1 MNKILK
7 NFFSKKMIF
16 ESYESYKDYLIDE
29 MNVVFLTLDYYLEA
43 DKKKNFENFK
53 NDALNAIAKANFYV
67 KSRLECSKEDFFAG
81 KYIKETFIFSDL
93 EWFCLMVVLIKR
105 FSPLNLKK
113 YSDILGGDSFDFTYE
128 DLIKIYFFKKEIY
141 DIENFYDI
149 MVCLKE
155 KLSSLCFKEGE
166 LEIDDYI
173 FKSIVGNSIDNF
185 DKKNFSYFKVPEV
198 EKKLI
203 IREDLARRFADF
215 SNDFSGNENILYFL
229 YGEKGIGKKTLAK
242 RICEILKKGLLEVNL
257 AGFKDMN
264 KDNYNNLM
272 SAMRF
277 ALCNKFYIS
286 FCGCDKFEKEVLDY
300 YKSFILNVATK
311 YSKIVFVISENK
323 FDLKESFSCGKCLS
337 VEVEDLSLE
346 ESFKIWENAF
356 SNLNIDKT
364 VDVNEISN
372 KFEFTPLQIINT
384 CVDAENIRAW
394 KKTDT
399 ISKEIIC
406 KCAYEQ
412 VADRISDKAILIKK
426 KHTWDELVLPEEQKK
441 LIIRACNQIKYKNI
455 VYDKWGMDKKVLYG
469 RGLSMLFS
477 GPSGTGKTM
486 AAQVVANE
494 LGLEIYRVDL
504 SKVVSKYIGETEKNL
519 GEIFESAKKS
529 NVILLFDETDAI
541 FGKRT
546 EVKDSHDKNAN
557 VETSYLLQKMEEYN
571 GVTIMTTNFIGNIDK
586 AFFRRINYVVHFT
599 LPDAKLRKEIWQK
612 MYPKETPISEDV
624 DFDFLARHFE
634 VSGGS
639 IKNIVITSSFIAAS
653 ESNEV
658 KMEHIIKSLEYEIKK
673 QGKIVSKSDFGEYGY
688 LL

>member
-1 MNKILK
+1 MNKIFK

-16 ESYESYKDYLIDE
+16 ESYENYKDYLIDE
-29 MNVVFLTLDYYLEA
+29 MNVVFLLLDYYLEA
-43 DKKKNFENFK
+43 SKKKNFESLEH
-53 NDALNAIAKANFYV
+53 DALNTVARANFYI
-67 KSRLECSKEDFFAG
+67 KSRLECSKDNFFAG
-81 KYIKETFIFSDL
+81 KYIKETFVFSDL
-93 EWFCLMVVLIKR
+93 EWFCLMVALIKR
-105 FSPLNLKK
+105 FNLLQLKK
-113 YSDILGGDSFDFTYE
+113 YSDILGGDSLEFTYE

-141 DIENFYDI
+141 HVENFYDVL
-149 MVCLKE
+149 VCLKE
-155 KLSSLCFKEGE
+155 KLSSLCFKDFS
-166 LEIDDYI
+166 LEIDDYV
-173 FKSIVGNSIDNF
+173 FNSIVGNSIDNF
-185 DKKNFSYFKVPEV
+185 DKKNFSYFNSDF
-198 EKKLI
+198 EKELI
-203 IREDLARRFADF
+203 IREDLAQKFADF

-229 YGEKGIGKKTLAK
+229 HGEKGIGKKILA
-242 RICEILKKGLLEVNL
+242 RRSCEILKKGLLEVDL
-257 AGFKDMN
+257 AGFKGMN
-264 KDNYNNLM
+264 KGNYNDLM

-277 ALCNKFYIS
+277 ALCNKLYIS
-286 FCGCDKFEKEVLDY
+286 FCGCDKFEKEAQDY
-300 YKSFILNVATK
+300 YKHFILNVATK

-323 FDLKESFSCGKCLS
+323 LDLQETFSCGKCLS
-337 VEVEDLSLE
+337 VEIGDLSLE
-346 ESFKIWENAF
+346 ESFKIWKDSL
-356 SNLNIDKT
+356 SNLKIDKN
-364 VDVNEISN
+364 VDLNEIAN

-384 CVDAENIRAW
+384 CADAENVRAW
-394 KKTDT
+394 QKANV

-412 VADRISDKAILIKK
+412 VAGRISDKATLIKK
-426 KHTWDELVLPEEQKK
+426 KHTWDELVLPEGQKK

-455 VYDKWGMDKKVLYG
+455 VYDKWGMDKKILYG

-519 GEIFESAKKS
+519 GEIFDSAKKS

-624 DFDFLARHFE
+624 DFDFLARQFE
-634 VSGGS
+634 ISGGS

-673 QGKIVSKSDFGEYGY
+673 QGKMVSKSDFGEYGY

>member
-1 MNKILK
+1 MNKIFK

-16 ESYESYKDYLIDE
+16 RSYDNYKDYLADE
-29 MNVVFLTLDYYLEA
+29 INAVFVILNYYLEA
-43 DKKKNFENFK
+43 DKKKNFESFE
-53 NDALNAIAKANFYV
+53 NDALNAIAKANFYI
-67 KSRLECSKEDFFAG
+67 KSRLECSKESFFAG
-81 KYIKETFIFSDL
+81 KYIKETFVFSDL
-93 EWFCLMVVLIKR
+93 EWFCLMVALIKR
-105 FSPLNLKK
+105 FSPKELKK
-113 YSDILGGDSFDFTYE
+113 YAQILGGEDLNFTYQ

-141 DIENFYDI
+141 SIENFYDI
-149 MVCLKE
+149 TVCLKE
-155 KLSSLCFKEGE
+155 KLSSLCFKEGG

-173 FKSIVGNSIDNF
+173 FKSIVGNSIDTF
-185 DKKNFSYFKVPEV
+185 EGKNFSCLNCETG
-198 EKKLI
+198 EKLI
-203 IREDLARRFADF
+203 IREDLARKFADF
-215 SNDFSGNENILYFL
+215 SNDFSGDENILFFL
-229 YGEKGIGKKTLAK
+229 YGEKGIGKKTLA
-242 RICEILKKGLLEVNL
+242 RRSCEILKKGLLEVDL
-257 AGFKDMN
+257 LGFKDM
-264 KDNYNNLM
+264 KKESYNAMM

-286 FCGCDKFEKEVLDY
+286 FCNYGNFEKEIEEC
-300 YKSFILNVATK
+300 YKDFILNVATK
-311 YSKIVFVISENK
+311 YSKIIFVTSNSKVNIIE
-323 FDLKESFSCGKCLS
+323 DFSCGKCLS
-337 VEVEDLSLE
+337 VEIEDLNLD
-346 ESFKIWENAF
+346 ESFKIWKKHLF
-356 SNLNIDKT
+356 DLKTDKT
-364 VDVNEISN
+364 VNISEIAN
-372 KFEFTPLQIINT
+372 KFEFTPLQIIST
-384 CVDAENIRAW
+384 CECAENERAW
-394 KKTDT
+394 QKANA
-399 ISKEIIC
+399 ISSEILC
-406 KCAYEQ
+406 RCAYEQ
-412 VADRISDKAILIKK
+412 VAGKISDKATVIKK

-599 LPDAKLRKEIWQK
+599 LPDAGLRKEIWQK

-624 DFDFLARHFE
+624 DFDFLAKQFE
-634 VSGGS
+634 ISGGS

-658 KMEHIIKSLEYEIKK
+658 KMEHIIKGIEYEIKK
-673 QGKIVSKSDFGEYGY
+673 QGKMVSKSDFGEYGY

>member
-1 MNKILK
+1 MNKIFK
-7 NFFSKKMIF
+7 NFFQKKMMF
-16 ESYESYKDYLIDE
+16 KPYDSYKDYLIDE
-29 MNVVFLTLDYYLEA
+29 MNVVFVILDYYLEA
-43 DKKKNFENFK
+43 DKKKNFEAFR
-53 NDALNAIAKANFYV
+53 NDALNAVSKASFYV
-67 KSRLECSKEDFFAG
+67 KSRLECSKLGFFAG
-81 KYIKETFIFSDL
+81 KYIKEKFVFSGL

-105 FSPLNLKK
+105 FSPLKLKK
-113 YSDILGGDSFDFTYE
+113 YVPILGDDNLNFTFE

-141 DIENFYDI
+141 NIDDFYDI
-149 MVCLKE
+149 TMRLKE
-155 KLSSLCFKEGE
+155 KLNSLCFKDDA
-166 LEIDDYI
+166 LEIDDYV
-173 FKSIVGNSIDNF
+173 FESIVGNSIDDF
-185 DKKNFSYFKVPEV
+185 DEKNFSYFEADSR
-198 EKKLI
+198 EKLL
-203 IREDLARRFADF
+203 IREDLAQKFADF
-215 SNDFSGNENILYFL
+215 SKDFLDDENILYFL
-229 YGEKGIGKKTLAK
+229 HGEKGIGKKTLA
-242 RICEILKKGLLEVNL
+242 RRSCEILKKGLLEVDL
-257 AGFKDMN
+257 SGFENMK
-264 KDNYNNLM
+264 KENYDILM

-277 ALCNKFYIS
+277 ALFNNLYIS
-286 FCGCDKFEKEVLDY
+286 FCGYDKFEKEIQNY
-300 YKSFILNVATK
+300 YKNFILNVATK
-311 YSKIVFVISENK
+311 YSKIIFVISESKININE
-323 FDLKESFSCGKCLS
+323 DFSGGKCLN
-337 VEVEDLSLE
+337 VEIEDLSLE
-346 ESFKIWENAF
+346 ESFKIWENAL
-356 SNLNIDKT
+356 SNLKTDKT
-364 VDVNEISN
+364 VNINEIAN

-384 CVDAENIRAW
+384 CTDAENTRGWQKAEFVN
-394 KKTDT
+394 
-399 ISKEIIC
+399 KEIIC

-412 VADRISDKAILIKK
+412 VAGRISDKATLIKK
-426 KHTWDELVLPEEQKK
+426 KHTWDELVLPEGQKS

-455 VYDKWGMDKKVLYG
+455 VYDKWGMDKKILYG

-612 MYPKETPISEDV
+612 MYPKEMPLSKDI
-624 DFDFLARHFE
+624 DFNFLAKQFE
-634 VSGGS
+634 ISGGS

-658 KMEHIIKSLEYEIKK
+658 KMEHIIKGLEYEIKK